1 MPHQMISATTST
13 QKKSTVSNKARDIR
27 EMFNMGHFD
36 REFSLKELMERQP
49 SFLIDEKSGMIV
61 PEDFIV
67 NPMDSYFDEV
77 YELFEK
83 GQLDNAIEMLDA
95 IDENNPEY
103 ERAMFYKSF
112 ILNASGIEDN
122 SSEILQEFLSNF
134 DESVDLN
141 DLLEMDDEIDE
152 NNPEDLSI
160 MGELY
165 FDNKEYEEA
174 IEYFNSSLKILPN
187 QPDVLEFKALALCE
201 LKKYKKALKTI
212 NKAIEL
218 TPDDDTLWD
227 TKGNIYYA
235 QKNTKKR

>member
-1 MPHQMISATTST
+1 MRIELWGNIIQT
-13 QKKSTVSNKARDIR
+13 QNNTIQGYIND
-27 EMFNMGHFD
+27 
-36 REFSLKELMERQP
+36 FSSELQNIKNQVA
-49 SFLIDEKSGMIV
+49 SIGSYWSGDDYELYYKGMN
-61 PEDFIV
+61 DFISQV
-67 NPMDSYFDEV
+67 ENFVKTLDGFHQYVDK
-77 YELFEK
+77 Y
-83 GQLDNAIEMLDA
+83 LDNAIEMLDA

-141 DLLEMDDEIDE
+141 DLLEMDDEFDE

>member
-1 MPHQMISATTST
+1 
-13 QKKSTVSNKARDIR
+13 
-27 EMFNMGHFD
+27 
-36 REFSLKELMERQP
+36 MERQP

-141 DLLEMDDEIDE
+141 DLLEMDDEFDE